1 MTINSAKT
9 QRLWQRSAVIFSIFT
24 WAIASPN
31 ALANC
36 NDQPADPSWYQPAIS
51 KHLQTLDSSSE
62 PAVER
67 ADIYDRI
74 EGDRI
79 LLTPA
84 FNTLSGLQK
93 TEAITA
99 VTQINLQDYFTPE
112 EFEQKLVPP
121 GSEGIGTFP
130 FDFIASDDR
139 TVSAVYDGCT
149 LFQLL
154 TEKDRFDYYYT
165 FYFNEF
171 AQTAGNAQRIRNVG
185 TPSWRTVNFPIDEAT
200 EQAIRLGFWNLVG
213 YENTD
218 WWIAWVPETGKF
230 EVNVPE
236 NFEYDRLQRYWQVA
250 DRGYSYVVVREG
262 GTVLGEKQF

>member
-1 MTINSAKT
+1 MILSTLKETKKNP
-9 QRLWQRSAVIFSIFT
+9 LWQWSALALT
-24 WAIASPN
+24 WAIAASP

-36 NDQPADPSWYQPAIS
+36 SDQPASPDWYQPAIS
-51 KHLQTLDSSSE
+51 EHLQRLESQSE
-62 PAVER
+62 SPIAG
-67 ADIYDRI
+67 ADVYDRI

-79 LLTPA
+79 FLTA
-84 FNTLSGLQK
+84 NFDTLTGPQK
-93 TEAITA
+93 TAAINAATGI
-99 VTQINLQDYFTPE
+99 VLTDYYSPE
-112 EFEQKLVPP
+112 ELEQKTTPP

-130 FDFIASDDR
+130 FDLIASDGR

-149 LFQLL
+149 LFTLL

-165 FYFNEF
+165 RQFGNFG
-171 AQTAGNAQRIRNVG
+171 QTTGSAMHIRNAG
-185 TPSWRTVNFPIDEAT
+185 TPSWRTVNVPIDGNT
-200 EQAIRLGFWNLVG
+200 ELAVRLGFWESVG

-250 DRGYSYVVVREG
+250 DREYNYVVVRED
-262 GTVLGEKQF
+262 GTRLGEKQF